1 MIGVDLGANSSG
13 KYLKRLDQIDFNST
27 RLRPPDPALPYD
39 TWVSVLEL
47 RGRFLI
53 DLVAFAAS
61 NSGDSKIK
69 LVVDGVELTER
80 ISNTQSMVPIVGV
93 TGYSSATNGRHLII
107 DGAKE
112 YVSKS
117 LSVLIFC
124 PAGATYGIQV
134 LARYSRVEVADL

>member
-1 MIGVDLGANSSG
+1 MSADLGVSSNG
-13 KYLKRLDQIDFNST
+13 KYLKRLDQVDFDST
-27 RLRPPDPALPYD
+27 RLRPPVPELPYD
-39 TWVSVLEL
+39 TWVSVLDL
-47 RGRFLI
+47 TGSFLL
-53 DLVAFAAS
+53 DLVAVAAS
-61 NSGDSKIK
+61 NGGACKVK

-80 ISNTQSMVPIVGV
+80 TIDTQSFVPIVGV
-93 TGYSSATNGRHLII
+93 TGESSGTNGRHLII

-124 PAGATYGIQV
+124 PTGATYGMQV